1 MKSSQ
6 LIVRNL
12 IKNLKNYALYIF
24 ALILTVTFYFAFVT
38 LQFDPSM
45 DATSGTIKGAAGIR
59 AATVLL
65 IVIAAV
71 FLLYANSIFI
81 KRRSNEIALFQ
92 LIGMSKG
99 EVFRILVTENAVL
112 YFGSLL
118 TGIGVGFSISKL
130 MIMILFKITG
140 IDAIASLHFSM
151 EAFTQTVLVF
161 SGIFVLV
168 ILRNWFFIRKQSIT
182 SLFQVTGSTELKIAK
197 MSIWQMVSGL
207 VGLLLIAMGYF
218 LSQEMFSGDFVT
230 ANSLFLIMILI
241 LFSVIVGTYLFY
253 KSSVSLIFHL
263 LRKKQNGY
271 LSIRKVLSLATMMF
285 RMKSNALLLTVITTI
300 TALAVTLIC
309 LSYITYYSAEQRGHD
324 MVAGDFAFVTT
335 EDAQTFT
342 TALEEENI
350 DYTLRQAEVIQ
361 VMADLSDILDAQF
374 VELELES
381 EDMPL
386 PITSD
391 EFFSNID
398 LDSNETMFTGYNDF
412 MQRIITISDSGSL
425 TLKGIETEI
434 KQNFIGLERQ
444 YIVSSYFDFSGGMPL
459 GVVDQTVYAQLR
471 DDMIEDLQQEHI
483 LFSGITLEN
492 DEDLEKADELFHSLQ
507 LGEVTGN
514 ESRLQITEQG
524 KRGSGLYIF
533 IVGFL
538 GLTFLVTSGCV
549 LYFKQV
555 DESEEEKNSYTI
567 LRKLGFTKGDLISGI
582 WIKQMVNF
590 GIPLVVGLLHSYF
603 AVKSGWFLFGTE
615 LWKPMAIVMGLYAC
629 FYSLFGILSV
639 LYFRKVIDESL

>member
-1 MKSSQ
+1 MKTSH

-12 IKNLKNYALYIF
+12 MKNLKNYALYVF

-38 LQFDPSM
+38 LQYDPSM
-45 DATSGTIKGAAGIR
+45 DATSGTIKGEAGIR
-59 AATVLL
+59 AGTVLL

-92 LIGMSKG
+92 LIGMSKV
-99 EVFRILVTENAVL
+99 EVFRILVTENAIL

-118 TGIGVGFSISKL
+118 AGIGVGFSISKL

-140 IDAIASLHFSM
+140 INAIASLHFSI
-151 EAFTQTVLVF
+151 EAFTQTLLVF

-168 ILRNWFFIRKQSIT
+168 ILRNWLFIRKQSIT
-182 SLFQVTGSTELKIAK
+182 SLFQVTGSTELKITK
-197 MSIWQMVSGL
+197 MSIWQMASGL
-207 VGLLLIAMGYF
+207 LGLLLVATGYY

-241 LFSVIVGTYLFY
+241 LFSVIIGTYLFY
-253 KSSVSLIFHL
+253 KSSVSFIFYL

-300 TALAVTLIC
+300 TALAVALLC
-309 LSYITYYSAEQRGHD
+309 LSYITYYSSEQNAHN

-335 EDAQTFT
+335 EDAESFT
-342 TALEEENI
+342 TVLNEEDI

-391 EFFSNID
+391 EFFGDIE

-412 MQRIITISDSGSL
+412 MQRIITISDSGFL
-425 TLKGIETEI
+425 TLKGNEVTID
-434 KQNFIGLERQ
+434 QDFIGLERQ

-459 GVVDQTVYAQLR
+459 AVVDQTVYAQLKE
-471 DDMIEDLQQEHI
+471 DVIEDLQQEHM
-483 LFSGITLEN
+483 LFTGINIEK
-492 DEDLEKADELFHSLQ
+492 EADLEKSNEIFLSLQ
-507 LGEVTGN
+507 LGDRDGN
-514 ESRLQITEQG
+514 ESRLQLTEQD

-582 WIKQMVNF
+582 WIKQLFNF

-639 LYFRKVIDESL
+639 LYFRKVIDDSL